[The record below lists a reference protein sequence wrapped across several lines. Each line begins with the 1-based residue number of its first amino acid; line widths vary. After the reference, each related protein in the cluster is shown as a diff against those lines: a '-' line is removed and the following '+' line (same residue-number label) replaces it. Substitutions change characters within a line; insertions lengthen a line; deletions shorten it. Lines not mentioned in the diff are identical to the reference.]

1 MPSLYYD
8 IFETSE
14 GWVGVLAS
22 TKGLKKTTLPEITP
36 DLCAEQLQPDLSI
49 AAESPERF
57 RDLRLTIIRFLAGNK
72 VDFSNEHLDFGA
84 STPFLRA
91 VWEACTAIPNGQTRS
106 YKWLASEAGYPN
118 ASRAAGQA
126 MARNRLPIVIP
137 CHRVIRSDGSLGGYG
152 SGQNRLR
159 LKRRLLAIEASP
171 TISEQPKT
179 DPG

>member
-1 MPSLYYD
+1 MSNLYYD

-22 TKGLKKTTLPEITP
+22 SKGLRRTTLPELSP

-49 AAESPERF
+49 AVESPKRF
-57 RDLRLTIIRFLAGNK
+57 RDIRSKIIRFLAGNQ
-72 VDFSNEHLDFGA
+72 VDFSNEHLDFG
-84 STPFLRA
+84 SSSPFLRA
-91 VWEACTAIPNGQTRS
+91 VWEACTLIPNGETRS
-106 YKWLASEAGYPN
+106 YKWLASEASYPN

-152 SGQNRLR
+152 SGQNRMR
-159 LKRRLLAIEASP
+159 LKRRLLAIEAA
-171 TISEQPKT
+171 TTSEQPKVEA
-179 DPG
+179 G